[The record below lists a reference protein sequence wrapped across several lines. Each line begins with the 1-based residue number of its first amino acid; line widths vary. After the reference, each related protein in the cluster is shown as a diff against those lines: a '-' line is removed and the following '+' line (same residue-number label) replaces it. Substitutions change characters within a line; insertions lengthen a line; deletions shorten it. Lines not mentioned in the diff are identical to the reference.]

1 MARSLNSTI
10 TTALGADVIRPF
22 FAVDLLFDSP
32 TPGPVYLWNGVGT
45 RSLTSSAGSNNYS
58 GAGEFLQIEP
68 IEETSDISARGAT
81 ISLSGIDN
89 SSDSLFVKA
98 LGVPYQG
105 RVCKIYFG
113 VFDNSGNP
121 SNIEEIFSGYMD
133 QMNID
138 EGPDTTTITL
148 TVESKLVALERPA
161 GSRYTSAYQ
170 REKYPDA
177 NGAGNPDKGLDF
189 VVGLQTKKIIWGAIP
204 E

>member
-1 MARSLNSTI
+1 MSRSLPTSI
-10 TTALGADVIRPF
+10 TTALAADVIQPF
-22 FAVDLLFDSP
+22 FAIDLLFDSP
-32 TPGPVYLWNGVGT
+32 NQVYLWNGIGT
-45 RSLTSSAGSNNYS
+45 KTINSKAYA

-177 NGAGNPDKGLDF
+177 NGTGNPDKGLDF